1 MKKEVSCRTVQNILE
16 YAAELNLSPEAV
28 CKGVP
33 YPIDY
38 LQNKNERIEW
48 DVYCRMIANLRPSLS
63 DNEFERMGFKAT
75 QSVPF
80 RALLVVARL
89 LFTGPDLYFWWTTG
103 ANAPGRQL
111 FNCLAS
117 KIVRTGGNHV
127 ILDLALLPGFQY
139 CREFFVITKGSMAA
153 GTVLIGLDPA
163 QVEMRETERGAI
175 YDITCPEGGGTISW
189 LRRAIMWPFA
199 ARAAARELN
208 EANESLHERY
218 AQLEEAREKVQRQ
231 ATQLKVAYDI
241 SRLIHAN
248 LDLDSSLQAI
258 TRSLVEV
265 AGFAAA
271 ALSLDTLSEHEPV
284 KRAVKA
290 GVELRDS
297 APVIRTLDSHGV
309 KFGDVTLWMPPGSD
323 HRAVE
328 ELLDYVIPTIAMEID
343 NALSFKLVNDYRNS
357 LQRKVEE
364 RTQELNEMNESLKK
378 GQAGRDRLFSNI
390 SHEFRTPLTLI
401 LGPLEKILEES
412 RNPQMRGRLA
422 LMKKS
427 ANRILQL
434 INQLLELSRLQSGD
448 VTLLTSQFDL
458 VPFLRG
464 VVMSYRSLAD
474 ARHIRLTFRT
484 DGRSVALYLDG
495 EKSETLFNNLLVNA
509 FKFTPDGGRI
519 DVAVHKLES
528 VVEVVIKDSGV
539 GIQENELPFIFD
551 RFYQG
556 SAVGDHNIGGTGIGL
571 ALTKELAELHH
582 GTVRVSSTAG
592 IGTEFVVSLPL
603 GGAHLS
609 DKEYVEQPEVSL
621 STKSHSA
628 GESSGETRSRMD
640 DHRMRG
646 KRVVLVIDDDP
657 DVRRYIKDIVSAE
670 MQIIEA
676 GDGEEGI
683 RCAQKLV
690 PDLIISDIMMPKRD
704 GNELCRILKE
714 DIRTSHIPI
723 ILLTARAG
731 TENRIEGLEEGADD
745 YVIKPFVARELLARV
760 KNLITLRET
769 LRKRFSSE
777 RLLKSAE
784 LLVPSMDQG
793 FLQKAMEIVDRH
805 MSDEGFGI
813 DDFSREIGLSRTQL
827 HRKLIALTD
836 CSARDFLRRLRLE
849 RASDLL
855 HRDTGNISE
864 IAYQVG
870 FRDPSHFAKC
880 FRKQFGVPPGA
891 IRPPARMSPMK
902 G

>member
-1 MKKEVSCRTVQNILE
+1 MKKDVSCRIILGTLDYLE
-16 YAAELNLSPEAV
+16 KCQIAPETLCA
-28 CKGVP
+28 GVP
-33 YPIDY
+33 YPVDY
-38 LQNKNERIEW
+38 LRDRHNRIEW
-48 DVYCRMIANLRPSLS
+48 DVYCRMNANLRQIWSDEDFVRMGFEITKTVPFRSITIIANLL
-63 DNEFERMGFKAT
+63 FK
-75 QSVPF
+75 
-80 RALLVVARL
+80 
-89 LFTGPDLYFWWTTG
+89 GPDIYLWWTSG
-103 ANAPGRQL
+103 ASSPGRQL
-111 FNCLAS
+111 FSCITPAIERRG
-117 KIVRTGGNHV
+117 KNH
-127 ILDLALLPGFQY
+127 ILLTLTLPPGYQY
-139 CREFFVITKGSMAA
+139 CREFFVITKGTMAA
-153 GTVLIGLDPA
+153 GTAAMGLGPA
-163 QVEMRETERGAI
+163 RVSMRETERGAI
-175 YDITCPEGGGTISW
+175 YDIICPEGGGALSW

-199 ARAAARELN
+199 ARAAARELK
-208 EANESLHERY
+208 EANEKLHERY
-218 AQLEEAREKVQRQ
+218 AQLEEAREKVQHQ

-241 SRLIHAN
+241 SRLIRAN
-248 LDLDSSLQAI
+248 LDLDSTLEAI
-258 TRSLVEV
+258 ARSLVTV

-297 APVIRTLDSHGV
+297 ARLIRTLDSHGV

-328 ELLDYVIPTIAMEID
+328 ELLDYVIPAIAMEID

-364 RTQELNEMNESLKK
+364 RTQELKEMNESLKK

-412 RNPQMRGRLA
+412 RGAKMRGRLG
-422 LMKKS
+422 LIRKS
-427 ANRILQL
+427 AQKLLQL

-448 VTLLTSQFDL
+448 VTLHASQFDL
-458 VPFLRG
+458 VPFLRE

-474 ARHIRLTFRT
+474 TRHIRLTFRA
-484 DGRSVALYLDG
+484 DGRSLALYLDR
-495 EKSETLFNNLLVNA
+495 EKAETLFNNLLVNA

-528 VVEVVIKDSGV
+528 VAEVVIKDSGV
-539 GIQENELPFIFD
+539 GIAENELPFIFD

-556 SAVGDHNIGGTGIGL
+556 RAVGDHNIGGTGIGL
-571 ALTKELAELHH
+571 ALTKELTELHH
-582 GTVRVSSTAG
+582 GTIRVSSTAG

-603 GGAHLS
+603 GRAHLS
-609 DKEYVEQPEVSL
+609 DKECVEQPGVSL
-621 STKSHSA
+621 STKSQST
-628 GESSGETRSRMD
+628 GESSAETKSQTDVHRIRGERI
-640 DHRMRG
+640 
-646 KRVVLVIDDDP
+646 VLVIDDDP
-657 DVRRYIKDIVSAE
+657 DVRRYIKDIVSAD
-670 MQIIEA
+670 MQVIEA

-683 RCAQKLV
+683 RCAQKLI

-731 TENRIEGLEEGADD
+731 TENRIEGLEKGADD

-760 KNLITLRET
+760 KNLIALRET

-827 HRKLIALTD
+827 HRKLVALTD

-855 HRDTGNISE
+855 HRNTGNISE

-891 IRPPARMSPMK
+891 VRPSARMSPMK